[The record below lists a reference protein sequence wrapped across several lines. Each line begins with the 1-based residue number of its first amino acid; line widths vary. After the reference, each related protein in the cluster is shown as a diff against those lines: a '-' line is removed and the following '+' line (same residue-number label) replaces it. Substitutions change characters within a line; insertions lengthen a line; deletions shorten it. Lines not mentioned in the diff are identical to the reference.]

1 MGNRPKSMKY
11 AALLLIGAAIS
22 AYIGVEGKPKALSAN
37 VKQRIDTYLD
47 DIMDILTEER
57 NETSRDASDLYPDD
71 CKLAPGANFDYD
83 DRIYCASN
91 CCLSP
96 DKPGGGCAPSKVG
109 SGWPWCYLANQEGNE
124 GITWWWYYCTNDC

>member
-1 MGNRPKSMKY
+1 MGNRPKRMKY

-22 AYIGVEGKPKALSAN
+22 AYIGVEGKPKVLSAN

-57 NETSRDASDLYPDD
+57 NETSRDALHLNPDCILADPRSDT
-71 CKLAPGANFDYD
+71 
-83 DRIYCASN
+83 YCASN

-96 DKPGGGCAPSKVG
+96 DKYGGGCAPSKVWPG
-109 SGWPWCYLANQEGNE
+109 RPWCWLANQDGNH
-124 GITWWWYYCTNDC
+124 GIFYW